1 MAGTNVHQTASTRHE
16 QKKRTRE
23 ALLDAAS
30 GLLENQNLSSLGLR
44 EVTRAVGIAPAA
56 FYRHF
61 RDMDELGAELVERS
75 LGELLPVIRD
85 ARRDASHGAS
95 HGASP
100 SAHHGA
106 SPSAR
111 HGAHHG
117 DGDPDEAIRRTLDV
131 LAAYVESH
139 RGPFRIIARERSG
152 GVALVRRAIAD
163 KLRQAATEL
172 ADDLAGMP
180 AYRGWQPDDITM
192 IAGMF
197 VNHVVQLSSTLLDV
211 PADQPDEAERLI
223 SVARRQLQLIIVGR
237 RHWLAERP
245 RPERYSGPGVAF
257 PGLGSEPA

>member
-1 MAGTNVHQTASTRHE
+1 MAGTSVHQTASTRHE

-85 ARRDASHGAS
+85 ARRDAGPSAS

-100 SAHHGA
+100 S
-106 SPSAR
+106 
-111 HGAHHG
+111 AHHG